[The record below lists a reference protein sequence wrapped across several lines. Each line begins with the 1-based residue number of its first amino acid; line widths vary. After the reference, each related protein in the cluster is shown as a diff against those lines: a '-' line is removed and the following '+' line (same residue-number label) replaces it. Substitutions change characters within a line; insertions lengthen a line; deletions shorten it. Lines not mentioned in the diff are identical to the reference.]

1 MAQPLLERAGAEAE
15 LFAAADRDGDG
26 VITGPEAHRFFARL
40 EPTLSQRQL
49 ARVWALADETREG
62 FLSRERFSIALRFA
76 AQAQRG
82 ETLDARAPACA
93 MPTFADTP
101 VACRGAPP
109 PASPDDVARSRAR
122 DAKPRATPLAGGA
135 VRSIADGLAALYA
148 KKVLPAEEAYQF
160 GAFSDSPPLSDA
172 DFHARPLVLL
182 LGQYSCGKTTF
193 ITHLLR
199 RSFPLAVI
207 GPEPTTD
214 RFCVVHH
221 GHDERS
227 TPGHTL
233 STQAALP
240 FKGLARFGTGFLN
253 KLVGSQLPSE
263 LLEHI
268 TIVDTPGVLSGEKQR
283 IERNYDFAA
292 VTRWFAERADLIL
305 LLFDPHK
312 LDISDEFRAVIASL
326 RGHDD
331 KVRVVLN
338 KASSVSQQ
346 QLMRVYG
353 ALLWALSRVVRTPEV
368 PRIYV
373 GDFPAPGHDAPIS
386 GANATLLEA
395 ERDDLLH
402 DLHDIPRAALGRRV
416 NEFVKRVR
424 AVRLHCLLM
433 GRLRERM
440 PRLMGRERKQ
450 AKLLATLPDVFR
462 DVSERYNLAPAD
474 FPNVDA
480 FRDRLSRFKLAAD
493 FPLLDPKLLRRL
505 NEVLE
510 QDVPA
515 LLAAFGNPFDEA

>member
-1 MAQPLLERAGAEAE
+1 
-15 LFAAADRDGDG
+15 
-26 VITGPEAHRFFARL
+26 
-40 EPTLSQRQL
+40 
-49 ARVWALADETREG
+49 
-62 FLSRERFSIALRFA
+62 
-76 AQAQRG
+76 
-82 ETLDARAPACA
+82 
-93 MPTFADTP
+93 
-101 VACRGAPP
+101 
-109 PASPDDVARSRAR
+109 
-122 DAKPRATPLAGGA
+122 

-148 KKVLPAEEAYQF
+148 KKVLPAEEAFQY
-160 GAFSDSPPLSDA
+160 GAFSDSPPLTDA

-193 ITHLLR
+193 ITHLLG

-240 FKGLARFGTGFLN
+240 FAGLARFGTGFLN
-253 KLVGSQLPSE
+253 KLVGAQLPSE
-263 LLEHI
+263 LLEHV
-268 TIVDTPGVLSGEKQR
+268 TLVDTPGVLSGEKQR
-283 IERNYDFAA
+283 LERNYDFAA

-373 GDFPAPGHDAPIS
+373 SDFPAPGHSAPL
-386 GANATLLEA
+386 GANSTLLEA

-402 DLHDIPRAALGRRV
+402 DLHELPRATLGRRV

-440 PRLMGRERKQ
+440 PRMMGRERKQ
-450 AKLLATLPDVFR
+450 AKLLATMSDVFR
-462 DVSERYNLAPAD
+462 DVSERHGLAPAD

-480 FRDRLSRFKLAAD
+480 FRDRLSRFKLATD
-493 FPLLDPKLLRRL
+493 FPLLDTKLLRRL

>member
-1 MAQPLLERAGAEAE
+1 MKPFEEQYRFGSFFSPLL
-15 LFAAADRDGDG
+15 
-26 VITGPEAHRFFARL
+26 T
-40 EPTLSQRQL
+40 
-49 ARVWALADETREG
+49 
-62 FLSRERFSIALRFA
+62 
-76 AQAQRG
+76 
-82 ETLDARAPACA
+82 
-93 MPTFADTP
+93 
-101 VACRGAPP
+101 
-109 PASPDDVARSRAR
+109 
-122 DAKPRATPLAGGA
+122 
-135 VRSIADGLAALYA
+135 
-148 KKVLPAEEAYQF
+148 
-160 GAFSDSPPLSDA
+160 DA
-172 DFHARPLVLL
+172 DFDGKPQVLL
-182 LGQYSCGKTTF
+182 LGQYSTGKTTF
-193 ITHLLR
+193 IRHLIGR
-199 RSFPLAVI
+199 EYPGANI

-214 RFCVVHH
+214 RFVVVCH
-221 GHDERS
+221 GQDDRI
-227 TPGHTL
+227 TPGNTL
-233 STQAALP
+233 AVQPDKPYS
-240 FKGLARFGTGFLN
+240 GLSNFGSGFLS
-253 KLVGSQLPSE
+253 KFQASQCCAK
-263 LLEHI
+263 LLEEI
-268 TIVDTPGVLSGEKQR
+268 TIVDTPGVLSGEMQR
-283 IERNYDFAA
+283 IERSYNFVEVCEWFAA
-292 VTRWFAERADLIL
+292 RCDVIV

>member
-1 MAQPLLERAGAEAE
+1 MAQPVLERAGAEAE

-26 VITGPEAHRFFARL
+26 VISGPEAHRFFARL
-40 EPTLSQRQL
+40 EPPLSQRQL
-49 ARVWALADETREG
+49 ARVWALADDSRDG
-62 FLSRERFSIALRFA
+62 FLSRERFGLALRLA
-76 AQAQRG
+76 AQTQRG
-82 ETLDARAPACA
+82 ESLDARSPACA
-93 MPTFADTP
+93 MPTFADT
-101 VACRGAPP
+101 AAAHRGAPP
-109 PASPDDVARSRAR
+109 PASPDEYARAR
-122 DAKPRATPLAGGA
+122 TCDAKPRAAPLAGCA
-135 VRSIADGLAALYA
+135 VRSIADGLAALYV
-148 KKVLPAEEAYQF
+148 KKVLPAEEAFHYS
-160 GAFSDSPPLSDA
+160 AFSDSPPLSEA

-233 STQAALP
+233 STQVALP
-240 FKGLARFGTGFLN
+240 FTGLTRFGTAFLN

-263 LLEHI
+263 LLEHC
-268 TIVDTPGVLSGEKQR
+268 TLVDTPGVLSGEKQR
-283 IERNYDFAA
+283 LERNYDFAA

-353 ALLWALSRVVRTPEV
+353 ALLWALSRVIRNPEV

-373 GDFPAPGHDAPIS
+373 GDFPAPGHNVPP
-386 GANATLLEA
+386 GANEALLEA
-395 ERDDLLH
+395 EREDLLH
-402 DLHDIPRAALGRRV
+402 DLHELPRAALGRRV

-510 QDVPA
+510 RDVPA
-515 LLAAFGNPFDEA
+515 LLAAFGNPFDET